1 MHNGMEAS
9 RPTLARQQARFVA
22 NVFDTPVSGGPFA
35 QREGIAVYRRNLLA
49 VAEAALAVTYP
60 SVRRLLG
67 HADFEALTDRLLALH
82 PPVRGDWGE
91 WGRELPLLVEHSR
104 QGRRFPFIAPVA
116 QLDWLRNRA
125 NRAADNR
132 FDRSSARLLE
142 THAVDLIGI
151 GIASYVG
158 LTSSRYPLVDILEW
172 HSDGSPDGGAM
183 RLSGAPRPVLVF
195 RREFRVEQVYIGAT
209 EDRFL
214 RGLRAGRSIG
224 HLLDELA
231 GETFDFPGWVGRAL
245 HRNLISHF
253 YLIQEN

>member
-1 MHNGMEAS
+1 MHDRADTSN
-9 RPTLARQQARFVA
+9 TNLARQQARFVA
-22 NVFDTPVSGGPFA
+22 NVFDSPVTSGPFG

-67 HADFEALTDRLLALH
+67 QGDFAALTDRLLALH
-82 PPVRGDWGE
+82 PPVHGDWGE
-91 WGRELPLLVEHSR
+91 WGEELPLLVEHSR

-142 THAVDLIGI
+142 THEVDLIGI

-172 HSDGSPDGGAM
+172 HSDGSPGAGSM
-183 RLSGAPRPVLVF
+183 CLTEAPRPVLVF
-195 RREFRVEQVYIGAT
+195 RREFRVEQVYISAT
-209 EDRFL
+209 EDHFL
-214 RGLRAGRSIG
+214 RGLQVGRSIG

-231 GETFDFPGWVGRAL
+231 GKTFDFPDWVERAL